1 MRPGWLQDHF
11 RPQCCFSPVVDK
23 RLSGCFAEPVG
34 RPSQRSCIEVLMLNL
49 LGLLAAFCTTMAFVP
64 QLVKVWRSRSANDI
78 SLGMFSLMTL
88 GIALW
93 LIYGIAL
100 LDLPLIVANAI
111 TLCLAASILVMK
123 LKHG

>member
-1 MRPGWLQDHF
+1 
-11 RPQCCFSPVVDK
+11 
-23 RLSGCFAEPVG
+23 
-34 RPSQRSCIEVLMLNL
+34 MLNL
-49 LGLLAAFCTTMAFVP
+49 LGLLAASCTTAAFVP

-93 LIYGIAL
+93 LIYGLAI
-100 LDLPLIVANAI
+100 LDVPLIVANAI

>member
-1 MRPGWLQDHF
+1 
-11 RPQCCFSPVVDK
+11 
-23 RLSGCFAEPVG
+23 
-34 RPSQRSCIEVLMLNL
+34 MLNL
-49 LGLLAAFCTTMAFVP
+49 LGLLAAFCTTVAFVP

-78 SLGMFSLMTL
+78 SLGMFLLMTL

-93 LIYGIAL
+93 LLYGIAI

-111 TLCLAASILVMK
+111 TLGLAASILVMK

>member
-1 MRPGWLQDHF
+1 MIN
-11 RPQCCFSPVVDK
+11 C
-23 RLSGCFAEPVG
+23 
-34 RPSQRSCIEVLMLNL
+34 
-49 LGLLAAFCTTMAFVP
+49 LGLLAAFCTTISFVP

-78 SLGMFSLMTL
+78 SLGMFTLMTT

-93 LIYGIAL
+93 LTYGIAI
-100 LDLPLIVANAI
+100 LDMPLIVANAI

>member
-1 MRPGWLQDHF
+1 
-11 RPQCCFSPVVDK
+11 
-23 RLSGCFAEPVG
+23 
-34 RPSQRSCIEVLMLNL
+34 MLNI
-49 LGLLAAFCTTMAFVP
+49 LGLLAAFCTTVSFVP

-78 SLGMFSLMTL
+78 SLGMFSLMTA

-93 LIYGIAL
+93 LVYGIAI

-111 TLCLAASILVMK
+111 TLGLAASILFMK

>member
-1 MRPGWLQDHF
+1 
-11 RPQCCFSPVVDK
+11 
-23 RLSGCFAEPVG
+23 
-34 RPSQRSCIEVLMLNL
+34 MLNL

>member
-1 MRPGWLQDHF
+1 
-11 RPQCCFSPVVDK
+11 
-23 RLSGCFAEPVG
+23 
-34 RPSQRSCIEVLMLNL
+34 MLNL
-49 LGLLAAFCTTMAFVP
+49 LGLLAAFCTTVAFVP

-78 SLGMFSLMTL
+78 SLGMFLLMTL

-93 LIYGIAL
+93 LLYGIAI